1 MLNSPHFEHP
11 VSKYH
16 AAFLSLSPSTGHPT
30 NTWSVSETSTFRC
43 TTRTASELA
52 ELHDAWHDA
61 EEEQKQLDDEWYYE
75 YEDHEA
81 LSLSPPTSSPVNTWS
96 VSDTSASRC
105 TKRKASELAELHDAW
120 HDAEEEQKQDM
131 QAAELADEVVKLR
144 AQLAEEKQEVVK
156 LRAQLVEEKQAR
168 QRAELHDAWRSRAS
182 VERAE
187 LQDVQAAELADMM
200 AKLRAQL
207 VPVEE
212 MQA

>member
-1 MLNSPHFEHP
+1 MLNSPRFGEHP
-11 VSKYH
+11 VSGYH
-16 AAFLSLSPSTGHPT
+16 TALSFPPSTGHPT
-30 NTWSVSETSTFRC
+30 NTWSVSETSRFRC

-52 ELHDAWHDA
+52 ELHDAD
-61 EEEQKQLDDEWYYE
+61 EEQKQLDDEWYYE

-144 AQLAEEKQEVVK
+144 AQL
-156 LRAQLVEEKQAR
+156 VEEKQAR